1 MYFAIEFS
9 SLVKESPGSPIGYAS
24 DLLCGRKG
32 VYTLDASRGTPLLF
46 FFPFLLST
54 EWILYYCT
62 IFLFPFLNKFDV

>member
-32 VYTLDASRGTPLLF
+32 IYTLDASRGTPLLF
-46 FFPFLLST
+46 VFPFFLLNRMV
-54 EWILYYCT
+54 IIVLYFR
-62 IFLFPFLNKFDV
+62 ISNLLFLHLK